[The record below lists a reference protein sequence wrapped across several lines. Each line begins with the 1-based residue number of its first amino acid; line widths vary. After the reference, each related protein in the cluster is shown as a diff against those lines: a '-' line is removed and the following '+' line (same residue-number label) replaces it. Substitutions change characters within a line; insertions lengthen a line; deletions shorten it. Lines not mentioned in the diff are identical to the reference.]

1 MGVKYC
7 PVCLRMFARIWSGI
21 LLTNKHFGCFGQDTP
36 LDIVEDKDIY
46 GEEIHAILL
55 EATQNWIAASD
66 AKHQSSTSEN
76 RKDGRSTPLET
87 ERARRRAERERLDYG
102 ARQQEQQKQQPNKD
116 NDEHDWFADKPS
128 I

>member
-1 MGVKYC
+1 MSNKFQFTGLKYF
-7 PVCLRMFARIWSGI
+7 V
-21 LLTNKHFGCFGQDTP
+21 QDTP

-66 AKHQSSTSEN
+66 AKHQSSALEN
-76 RKDGRSTPLET
+76 KKDGRSTPLET
-87 ERARRRAERERLDYG
+87 ERARRRAERELLDYET
-102 ARQQEQQKQQPNKD
+102 RQQQKEQPNKD
-116 NDEHDWFADKPS
+116 NDEHDLFADKPS